1 MSYCFRLR
9 CICDEVNIRVS
20 CIQALYEKQGRE
32 KQFVSAAERDTY
44 LQKELAQLQ
53 ASAKQ
58 TADVRLQV
66 DQQVADLGSQAMD
79 MSQVPL
85 LCYNASMYIMT
96 QPPTNARLMWA
107 PAMASHL
114 CHA

>member
-1 MSYCFRLR
+1 M
-9 CICDEVNIRVS
+9 
-20 CIQALYEKQGRE
+20 QALYEKQGRE

-44 LQKELAQLQ
+44 LEKELAQLQ

-79 MSQVPL
+79 MSQVL
-85 LCYNASMYIMT
+85 LLRCKPSCAS
-96 QPPTNARLMWA
+96 
-107 PAMASHL
+107 
-114 CHA
+114 

>member
-1 MSYCFRLR
+1 M
-9 CICDEVNIRVS
+9 NIRVS

-79 MSQVPL
+79 MSQV
-85 LCYNASMYIMT
+85 T
-96 QPPTNARLMWA
+96 E
-107 PAMASHL
+107 
-114 CHA
+114 

>member
-1 MSYCFRLR
+1 MTW
-9 CICDEVNIRVS
+9 CIH
-20 CIQALYEKQGRE
+20 LYEKQGRE

-44 LQKELAQLQ
+44 LQQELAQLQ

-85 LCYNASMYIMT
+85 LCCSATMHIIT
-96 QPPTNARLMWA
+96 QLFQRAKGYSGPLPLQNQ
-107 PAMASHL
+107 SH
-114 CHA
+114 CADM